1 MKPHNLPQICVM
13 RKGYSHGKPYYV
25 VVTTVFL
32 ILPKKNLYYYQV
44 MWQNRFKLMAL
55 SLYIKLVVFQLF
67 KDTPI
72 SKALIPN
79 FGNGPKNPPTTFS
92 IDKEDLPKLFYH
104 AALPEVSPLGCYIFS
119 CHLSQQTVLK
129 VL

>member
-1 MKPHNLPQICVM
+1 ML
-13 RKGYSHGKPYYV
+13 
-25 VVTTVFL
+25 
-32 ILPKKNLYYYQV
+32 
-44 MWQNRFKLMAL
+44 QNRFKLMAL
-55 SLYIKLVVFQLF
+55 SLTIKLVVFYLL

-72 SKALIPN
+72 SKAMIPN

-104 AALPEVSPLGCYIFS
+104 AALPEVSPLGCYIFA

-129 VL
+129 VI

>member
-1 MKPHNLPQICVM
+1 MCHEKRLLPWETILCCSDHNF
-13 RKGYSHGKPYYV
+13 
-25 VVTTVFL
+25 FL
-32 ILPKKNLYYYQV
+32 ILPNIFLYYYQD

-55 SLYIKLVVFQLF
+55 SLTIKLVVFQLF

-72 SKALIPN
+72 SKAMIPN
-79 FGNGPKNPPTTFS
+79 FGNGPKNLLTTFS

-104 AALPEVSPLGCYIFS
+104 AVLPEVSPLGCYIFA

-129 VL
+129 VI